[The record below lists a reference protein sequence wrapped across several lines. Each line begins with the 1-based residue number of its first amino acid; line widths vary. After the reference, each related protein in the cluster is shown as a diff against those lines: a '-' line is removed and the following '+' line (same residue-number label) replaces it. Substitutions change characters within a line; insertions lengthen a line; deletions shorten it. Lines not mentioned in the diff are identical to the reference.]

1 MSTKYTNIALATSV
15 TMHNVL
21 DPVEQRV
28 VEHLASVWSA
38 GLEVP
43 VLDVMLSIP
52 SLSPSTIHRRLKAL
66 RSRDLLTLVP
76 HEKDSRIKFVTPT
89 ETLLRAFGAVEA
101 SVNMLDKGGK

>member
-1 MSTKYTNIALATSV
+1 MKTKYTNIALATSV
-15 TMHNVL
+15 TLHNVL

-28 VEHLASVWSA
+28 IEQLASMWSA
-38 GLEVP
+38 GVEVP

-52 SLSPSTIHRRLKAL
+52 SMSPSTIHRRLKAL

-76 HEKDSRIKFVTPT
+76 NEKDSRIKFVTPT
-89 ETLLRAFGAVEA
+89 EKLLMVFGAVEA